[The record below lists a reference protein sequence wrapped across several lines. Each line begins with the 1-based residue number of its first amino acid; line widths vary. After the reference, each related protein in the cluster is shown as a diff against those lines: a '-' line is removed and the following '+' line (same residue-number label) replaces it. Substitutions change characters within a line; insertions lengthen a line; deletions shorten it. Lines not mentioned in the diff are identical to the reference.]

1 MDVVGVAGSTAAV
14 AAGVAGAAY
23 LVRGGWRATRRV
35 HRLADGLLGDPEE
48 GRPGVVVR
56 LDGIDRRLDGIDG
69 RLDRLDPPAAA
80 GAALAELEGC
90 LDRVDR
96 AVTRP

>member
-23 LVRGGWRATRRV
+23 LVRGGWRASRRV
-35 HRLADGLLGDPEE
+35 HRLADSLLGDPEE

-56 LDGIDRRLDGIDG
+56 LDGIDRRLDQFDT
-69 RLDRLDPPAAA
+69 RLH
-80 GAALAELEGC
+80 GVEAELRPNGGAS
-90 LDRVDR
+90 LHDK
-96 AVTRP
+96 VTAIQATVARE